1 VIGKVQII
9 EVPLPTSDCICALPF
24 IPIALSC
31 IFFNPLPGCKL
42 LVLNPV
48 PLSRID
54 KQIGLL
60 LADKEIVASVA
71 LLYFAILLIASLDI
85 SIIFFLSSCLLQTAS
100 AFLHI
105 R

>member
-1 VIGKVQII
+1 MTGRVQII

-24 IPIALSC
+24 NPIALAC
-31 IFFNPLPGCKL
+31 IFFNPLTGCKL

-48 PLSRID
+48 PLTRID

-71 LLYFAILLIASLDI
+71 LLYFAILLIASLNT
-85 SIIFFLSSCLLQTAS
+85 SIIFFLSSCPLHTAS
-100 AFLHI
+100 AFLHV